1 VALRGLSQQAL
12 RHCATDRAGCE
23 TGIFHALIFF
33 ESNTMSTAIITSRA
47 NEIYAKIDNP
57 MTAIAELGNMFH
69 KSGIMGV
76 ATPGDGAVVAL
87 TCMCEGIT
95 PLEFAKTYHIIN
107 GRPSMRAD
115 MMHAKFRGAGGKVS
129 WLNMGDDGKAAE
141 ATFEFDGQSQ
151 QMKYTIEDAK
161 NVVGDK
167 LDKPDSNWRKDR
179 GAMLRARLI
188 TKAIRIL
195 APELIAGVYTPEELE
210 DSVVV
215 STPAPVKDRAAR
227 KKELESEAA
236 TTITVVEDA
245 QTTNAVVPNADEPV
259 IDVVVES
266 PPFATELNDD
276 DQPTTNELL
285 QELVKLGQK
294 MPSPSGS
301 GSMTLAEIAGGVAK
315 ACKVEKPQQATRKQI
330 RDLIARFRSQLGEK

>member
-1 VALRGLSQQAL
+1 
-12 RHCATDRAGCE
+12 
-23 TGIFHALIFF
+23 
-33 ESNTMSTAIITSRA
+33 MSTALITSQA
-47 NEIYAKIDNP
+47 KEIYAKIENP

-76 ATPGDGAVVAL
+76 STPGDGAVVAL

-129 WLNMGDDGKAAE
+129 WINMGDDGKAAE
-141 ATFEFDGQSQ
+141 ATFEFDGQTQ

-195 APELIAGVYTPEELE
+195 APELIAGVYTPDELE
-210 DSVVV
+210 DSGAV
-215 STPAPVKDRAAR
+215 STPATPAKDRAAR
-227 KKELESEAA
+227 KKELEAEA

-245 QTTNAVVPNADEPV
+245 QNTNAVVPPADEPV
-259 IDVVVES
+259 IDAVVES
-266 PPFATELNDD
+266 PPFATESDD

-330 RDLIARFRSQLGEK
+330 RDLITRFRSQLGEK

>member
-1 VALRGLSQQAL
+1 MNTAL
-12 RHCATDRAGCE
+12 
-23 TGIFHALIFF
+23 
-33 ESNTMSTAIITSRA
+33 ITSRA
-47 NEIYAKIDNP
+47 NEIYAKIENP

-115 MMHAKFRGAGGKVS
+115 MMHAKFRASGGRVT
-129 WLNMGDDGKAAE
+129 WINMGDDGKAAE
-141 ATFEFDGQSQ
+141 ATFEYDGQSAVI
-151 QMKYTIEDAK
+151 KYTIEDAK

-167 LDKPDSNWRKDR
+167 LDKADSNWKKDR

-210 DSVVV
+210 DSQAV
-215 STPAPVKDRAAR
+215 SAPAPAKDRASR
-227 KKELESEAA
+227 RKELEADSTA
-236 TTITVVEDA
+236 TTTTTVIVESTE
-245 QTTNAVVPNADEPV
+245 TTNAVVQQPAADV
-259 IDVVVES
+259 IIDVDPES
-266 PPFATELNDD
+266 PPFATDAAAVADD
-276 DQPTTNELL
+276 SDLPTTNELL
-285 QELVKLGQK
+285 QELVLLGKK
-294 MPSPSGS
+294 MPSQTNPGS
-301 GSMTLAEIAGGVAK
+301 SMDLAEVAAGICK
-315 ACKVEKPQQATRKQI
+315 AAKVEKPQLATRGQI
-330 RDLIARFRSQLGEK
+330 RKLIAAFRKALGEK

>member
-1 VALRGLSQQAL
+1 LSFFFNL
-12 RHCATDRAGCE
+12 YESFYMT
-23 TGIFHALIFF
+23 TALI
-33 ESNTMSTAIITSRA
+33 TSQAR
-47 NEIYAKIDNP
+47 EIYAKIENP

-76 ATPGDGAVVAL
+76 STPGDGAVVAL

-115 MMHAKFRGAGGKVS
+115 MMHAKFRSAGGKVS

-141 ATFEFDGQSQ
+141 ATFEFEGQQ
-151 QMKYTIEDAK
+151 AQIKYTIEDAK

-167 LDKPDSNWRKDR
+167 LDKPDSNWKKDR

-210 DSVVV
+210 ESGAV
-215 STPAPVKDRAAR
+215 STAVPAKDRASR
-227 KKELESEAA
+227 RKELEAE
-236 TTITVVEDA
+236 TTTAVVENTNTVVAPPVE
-245 QTTNAVVPNADEPV
+245 EPV
-259 IDVVVES
+259 IDAVVE
-266 PPFATELNDD
+266 PAPFASDAAAVSDD
-276 DQPTTNELL
+276 SDLPTTMELL
-285 QELVKLGQK
+285 QELVLLGKK
-294 MPSPSGS
+294 MPSQLNPGS
-301 GSMTLAEIAGGVAK
+301 SMDLAEVAAGVRRAAK
-315 ACKVEKPQQATRKQI
+315 VDEPKQATRGQI
-330 RDLIARFRSQLGEK
+330 RKLIGAFRKALGEK

>member
-1 VALRGLSQQAL
+1 
-12 RHCATDRAGCE
+12 
-23 TGIFHALIFF
+23 
-33 ESNTMSTAIITSRA
+33 MSTALITSRA
-47 NEIYAKIDNP
+47 NEIYAKIENP

-76 ATPGDGAVVAL
+76 STPGDGAVVAL

-129 WLNMGDDGKAAE
+129 WINMGDDGKAAE
-141 ATFEFDGQSQ
+141 ATFEFDGQTQ

-195 APELIAGVYTPEELE
+195 APELIAGVYTPDELE
-210 DSVVV
+210 DSGAV
-215 STPAPVKDRAAR
+215 STPAPAKDRAAR
-227 KKELESEAA
+227 KKELEAEAA
-236 TTITVVEDA
+236 TITVVEDA
-245 QTTNAVVPNADEPV
+245 QTTNAVVPPVDEPV
-259 IDVVVES
+259 IDAVVEL
-266 PPFATELNDD
+266 PPFAAESDD

>member
-1 VALRGLSQQAL
+1 M
-12 RHCATDRAGCE
+12 T
-23 TGIFHALIFF
+23 
-33 ESNTMSTAIITSRA
+33 STALTTTNRA

-57 MTAIAELGNMFH
+57 MTAIVELGNLFH

-76 ATPGDGAVVAL
+76 TTPGDGAVVAL

-115 MMHAKFRGAGGKVS
+115 MMHAKFRGAGGKVAWS
-129 WLNMGDDGKAAE
+129 NMGDDGKAAE
-141 ATFEFDGQSQ
+141 ATFEFDGQSAQ
-151 QMKYTIEDAK
+151 IKYTIEDAK

-210 DSVVV
+210 DSGVVA
-215 STPAPVKDRAAR
+215 TQQPAQAKKSRTERAA
-227 KKELESEAA
+227 ELAA
-236 TTITVVEDA
+236 ETADTTT
-245 QTTNAVVPNADEPV
+245 AVVTGEPV
-259 IDVVVES
+259 TIYTQSADAIVDAVVES
-266 PPFATELNDD
+266 PPFATETATETAAATAAAATEDGD
-276 DQPTTNELL
+276 EPTTNDML
-285 QELVKLGQK
+285 QELVALGKKL
-294 MPSPSGS
+294 PSPSGS
-301 GSMTLAEIAGGVAK
+301 GSGMTLAEIAEGVCK
-315 ACKVEKPQQATRKQI
+315 ACKVEKPQQAKRRQI
-330 RDLIARFRSQLGEK
+330 RALILKFRATLGEK

>member
-1 VALRGLSQQAL
+1 M
-12 RHCATDRAGCE
+12 T
-23 TGIFHALIFF
+23 TALIT
-33 ESNTMSTAIITSRA
+33 NRA
-47 NEIYAKIDNP
+47 NEIYAKIENP

-115 MMHAKFRGAGGKVS
+115 MMHAKFRGAGGKVT
-129 WLNMGDDGKAAE
+129 WINMGDDGKAAE
-141 ATFEFDGQSQ
+141 ATFEFDGQSAQ
-151 QMKYTIEDAK
+151 IKYTIEDAR

-167 LDKPDSNWRKDR
+167 LDKADSNWRKDR

-210 DSVVV
+210 DSGAV
-215 STPAPVKDRAAR
+215 STPAAPAKDRAAR
-227 KKELESEAA
+227 KKELEAE
-236 TTITVVEDA
+236 TTTTTTVVEDA
-245 QTTNAVVPNADEPV
+245 KTTNAVVQPPDEPIIDAV
-259 IDVVVES
+259 IES
-266 PPFATELNDD
+266 PPFATDAAAAADD
-276 DQPTTNELL
+276 SDLPTTNELL
-285 QELVKLGQK
+285 QELVLLGKK
-294 MPSPSGS
+294 MPSQANPGS
-301 GSMTLAEIAGGVAK
+301 PMDLAEVAAGICKAAK
-315 ACKVEKPQQATRKQI
+315 VVKPQLATRGQI
-330 RDLIARFRSQLGEK
+330 RKLITAFRKALGEK

>member
-1 VALRGLSQQAL
+1 M
-12 RHCATDRAGCE
+12 T
-23 TGIFHALIFF
+23 TALI
-33 ESNTMSTAIITSRA
+33 TSQAR
-47 NEIYAKIDNP
+47 EIYAKIENP

-76 ATPGDGAVVAL
+76 STPGDGAVVAL

-115 MMHAKFRGAGGKVS
+115 MMHAKFRSAGGKVA

-141 ATFEFDGQSQ
+141 ATFEFEGQQ
-151 QMKYTIEDAK
+151 APIKYTIEDAK

-167 LDKPDSNWRKDR
+167 LDKPDSNWKKDR

-210 DSVVV
+210 ESGAV
-215 STPAPVKDRAAR
+215 STAAPAKDRASR
-227 KKELESEAA
+227 RKELEAD
-236 TTITVVEDA
+236 TTT
-245 QTTNAVVPNADEPV
+245 AVVQPADDPV
-259 IDVVVES
+259 IDAVVE
-266 PPFATELNDD
+266 PAPFAADAAAVSDD
-276 DQPTTNELL
+276 SDLPTTNELL
-285 QELVKLGQK
+285 HELVLLGKK
-294 MPSPSGS
+294 MPSQLNPGS
-301 GSMTLAEIAGGVAK
+301 SMDLAEVAAGVRRAAK
-315 ACKVEKPQQATRKQI
+315 VDEPKQATRGQI
-330 RDLIARFRSQLGEK
+330 RKLIEAFRKALGEK

>member
-1 VALRGLSQQAL
+1 
-12 RHCATDRAGCE
+12 
-23 TGIFHALIFF
+23 
-33 ESNTMSTAIITSRA
+33 MSTALVTSQA
-47 NEIYAKIDNP
+47 KEIYAKIENP

-76 ATPGDGAVVAL
+76 STPGDGAVVAL

-129 WLNMGDDGKAAE
+129 WINMGDDGKAAE
-141 ATFEFDGQSQ
+141 ATFEFDGQTQ

-195 APELIAGVYTPEELE
+195 APELIAGVYTPDELE
-210 DSVVV
+210 DSGAVPAQ
-215 STPAPVKDRAAR
+215 STAPAKSRADR
-227 KKELESEAA
+227 KKELEAEAA

-245 QTTNAVVPNADEPV
+245 QNTNAVVPPADEPV
-259 IDVVVES
+259 IDAVVETA
-266 PPFATELNDD
+266 PFATESDD

-330 RDLIARFRSQLGEK
+330 RDLITRFRSQLGEK